1 MCYILYYNEYSN
13 TGWEEHISQDLIPK
27 LYVSR
32 YHHRLFHLYK
42 QNNFMFC
49 LCIEVIWMLICI
61 VNLYAMQWYTYI
73 LNVYKF
79 CPYVGSLW
87 WHWTYWHSLHAAIR
101 YRNVMSDWADALH
114 QPKGPAIMNIR
125 LVTGRTIQRPYRVR
139 ADIPIRQRNHGHYGC
154 SYTKCSFAR
163 YDHSLNCWLGDTGSS
178 RTLKLFNSNGNRGHN
193 HQPRQLSSLR
203 QHSNVRENPQRPP
216 NRTQQ
221 LAPQS
226 PPRSTHDSDIL
237 QTVAT
242 SQATVPSCS
251 TAAEHPSA
259 STRTGHHFSA
269 SQPSDKHSRGKKPSP
284 RATASQPTRRAT
296 RMSTLPRR
304 SGRIR
309 NLKCS
314 WLYLLLICCIL
325 LIIFLCNFI
334 EVIFFWYHIIY

>member
-1 MCYILYYNEYSN
+1 MRNNQAPAFPLLQQTNLIYEYKCVQD
-13 TGWEEHISQDLIPK
+13 ECEHLPE
-27 LYVSR
+27 VS
-32 YHHRLFHLYK
+32 
-42 QNNFMFC
+42 
-49 LCIEVIWMLICI
+49 
-61 VNLYAMQWYTYI
+61 
-73 LNVYKF
+73 
-79 CPYVGSLW
+79 YVGLTTTTLSRRITMHLGSGAPKSHTECSHPQLSLSRNAMVEN
-87 WHWTYWHSLHAAIR
+87 TKIIR
-101 YRNVMSDWADALH
+101 KENDMRRLQIYEALII
-114 QPKGPAIMNIR
+114 QEKCPKINN
-125 LVTGRTIQRPYRVR
+125 Q
-139 ADIPIRQRNHGHYGC
+139 
-154 SYTKCSFAR
+154 
-163 YDHSLNCWLGDTGSS
+163 DTGSS

-314 WLYLLLICCIL
+314 
-325 LIIFLCNFI
+325 
-334 EVIFFWYHIIY
+334 